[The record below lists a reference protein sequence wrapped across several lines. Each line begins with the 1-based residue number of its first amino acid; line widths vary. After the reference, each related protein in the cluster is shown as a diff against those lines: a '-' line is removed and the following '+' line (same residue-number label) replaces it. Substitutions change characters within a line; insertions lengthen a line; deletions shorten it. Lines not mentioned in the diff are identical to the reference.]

1 RELIKEGDYGV
12 RSFNEWDEN
21 RVSFLEIDL
30 VVHTTDMFIGGIIIF
45 RKLNEAMKE
54 ISFRILNEALR

>member
-1 RELIKEGDYGV
+1 M